1 MNKKIAGAL
10 LAIGTMLFFGSAQ
23 ALANDWNGP
32 SIGIGGGYA
41 MANSPFTASQSL
53 GPFSISESGH
63 AVGTDGFFTLGAG
76 YDRNLWGPYVV
87 GAFVDYDFSDIDTR
101 LKSAVFGF
109 DGGKFSL
116 DNQLSVGGRFGYLVA
131 PSTLFFATAGYA
143 HSDGGDLT
151 VGSGLVSER
160 ASLGSF
166 NGYFIGG
173 GVEALVYDHFS
184 IKAEYRYTS
193 MQSED
198 AVFADAGPTT
208 VTETVKPQIQTVRLS
223 LNYKFGDGTKE
234 QAADPPPPIT
244 SSWTG
249 PYLGIGGG
257 YGIADSKTTLSE
269 DAGPGFSPISLT
281 SDNGN
286 EGGFLAFSAGYDWQ
300 VRPRL
305 VVGVFGDA
313 DFSNLH
319 YSESIQISDG
329 VDTAGDT
336 IRGNF
341 KNILM
346 VGGRVGYLTT
356 PATLLFVSGG
366 YANAG
371 LGDTDLNC
379 NCGCSCGVSL
389 GGGPADGGT
398 RVFGAKRFS
407 GAFLGAGVETKIW
420 DSLSIK
426 AEYRYIDLSSENMTL
441 FPDAEP
447 EINELVHTKIDP
459 DIQMGRVSLNWRF
472 NGSPLLPETATR
484 PTN

>member
-1 MNKKIAGAL
+1 MNKKIAQAVFATGTTLFLSGAP
-10 LAIGTMLFFGSAQ
+10 

-53 GPFSISESGH
+53 GPFTTSESGH
-63 AVGTDGFFTLGAG
+63 ASGVDGFFTLGAG

-87 GAFVDYDFSDIDTR
+87 GAFVDYDFSDVDTH
-101 LKSAVFGF
+101 LTSAVLGF

-116 DNQLSVGGRFGYLVA
+116 DNQLSIGARFGYLVA
-131 PSTLFFATAGYA
+131 PSTLFFGTVGYA

-151 VGSGLVSER
+151 DAFGLIGAR
-160 ASLGSF
+160 ASLGDF

-198 AVFADAGPTT
+198 AIFTDVGP
-208 VTETVKPQIQTVRLS
+208 VPLTETVKPQIQTVRLS

-234 QAADPPPPIT
+234 QAADPSPPIT
-244 SSWTG
+244 TSWTG

-257 YGIADSKTTLSE
+257 YGIANSKTTISE
-269 DAGPGFSPISLT
+269 DAGPILGPISLS

-300 VRPRL
+300 IRPRF
-305 VVGVFGDA
+305 VVGIFGDA

-319 YSESIQISDG
+319 YSEGIQMSDG
-329 VDTAGDT
+329 IDT
-336 IRGNF
+336 IGGTVRSNF

-366 YANAG
+366 YANVG

-379 NCGCSCGVSL
+379 SCSVL
-389 GGGPADGGT
+389 LADPLNAST
-398 RVFGAKRFS
+398 RLFGSKRFS
-407 GAFLGAGVETKIW
+407 GAFAGAGVETKIW
-420 DSLSIK
+420 DQLSLK
-426 AEYRYIDLSSENMTL
+426 AEYRYIDLLSENMTL
-441 FPDAEP
+441 LPDSEP
-447 EINELVHTKIDP
+447 EINEFIHAKMDP
-459 DIQMGRVSLNWRF
+459 VIQMGRVSLNWRF
-472 NGSPLLPETATR
+472 SGTPLG
-484 PTN
+484 NNN